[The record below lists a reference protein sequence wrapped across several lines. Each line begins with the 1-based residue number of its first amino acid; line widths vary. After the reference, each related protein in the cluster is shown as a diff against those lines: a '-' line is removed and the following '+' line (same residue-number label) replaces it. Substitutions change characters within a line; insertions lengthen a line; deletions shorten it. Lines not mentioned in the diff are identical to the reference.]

1 AASPSGSPP
10 RRCCSHRRPWA
21 PSRRTRQPRPRSR
34 AGTPTATACCRGRSS
49 TRVGRRRPPSRA
61 GMPASG
67 CSRACVASSRRSTA
81 TTTTPSTRASTRTCC
96 WSVVPVPRRRRCPAS
111 TPTATA
117 ACSSPSTCSWCGA
130 WRRPRARRRRH
141 ELRDHS
147 GLAAGDSGTQ
157 GRAGRVLGSQ
167 QGPGWTRLGR
177 GPRRAGGVHRAR
189 RGGNVVRGRDRR
201 RPRAAAAAPA
211 HLLLSPVLRR
221 QPAGPAADRAVRDPR
236 ARSAPGAQRRDADAR
251 VARPAGRTREQDA
264 RSTLH
269 RRPRSRRFHLH
280 RLFATRPAD
289 VRVVVRRREVA
300 AAGPAATRHCRPFT
314 TTRTFQHGDSSMKYR
329 NSLLSLAIVS
339 ALAVGSTAFAAQPG
353 AGTDAD
359 AVLAAKAAAVARAQA
374 LVDGPARQLVHRASA
389 DGFTAEVTAVQ
400 IDDDGTEHVR
410 FKRTYKGDLPVI
422 GGDFVLHSRN
432 GKVLGASQSLPTSK
446 RPSTSPSYSSKK
458 AIAKAIDEF
467 GMAYSEA
474 PNSRLVLYALTGTPR
489 LAHEVVLRGVRADQ
503 TPTEMH
509 YFVDARNGK
518 LLDQWDEVQTA
529 RPGRDGGGCASPVAA
544 EGTGHSLT
552 QGTVEIATVEC
563 AKGYQMMD
571 LSRGGGY
578 TTN

>member
-1 AASPSGSPP
+1 
-10 RRCCSHRRPWA
+10 
-21 PSRRTRQPRPRSR
+21 
-34 AGTPTATACCRGRSS
+34 
-49 TRVGRRRPPSRA
+49 
-61 GMPASG
+61 
-67 CSRACVASSRRSTA
+67 
-81 TTTTPSTRASTRTCC
+81 
-96 WSVVPVPRRRRCPAS
+96 
-111 TPTATA
+111 
-117 ACSSPSTCSWCGA
+117 
-130 WRRPRARRRRH
+130 
-141 ELRDHS
+141 
-147 GLAAGDSGTQ
+147 
-157 GRAGRVLGSQ
+157 
-167 QGPGWTRLGR
+167 
-177 GPRRAGGVHRAR
+177 
-189 RGGNVVRGRDRR
+189 
-201 RPRAAAAAPA
+201 
-211 HLLLSPVLRR
+211 
-221 QPAGPAADRAVRDPR
+221 
-236 ARSAPGAQRRDADAR
+236 
-251 VARPAGRTREQDA
+251 
-264 RSTLH
+264 
-269 RRPRSRRFHLH
+269 
-280 RLFATRPAD
+280 
-289 VRVVVRRREVA
+289 
-300 AAGPAATRHCRPFT
+300 
-314 TTRTFQHGDSSMKYR
+314 MKYR

-339 ALAVGSTAFAAQPG
+339 ALAVGSNAFAAQPG
-353 AGTDAD
+353 ADSGADAD

-374 LVDGPARQLVHRASA
+374 LVEGPARKLVHRASG
-389 DGFTAEVTAVQ
+389 DGFSAEVAAVQ

-578 TTN
+578 TTNMGMRQAGMGSIFTDADNDWGNGGLTSSATVAVDAHYGVSATWDYFLEKHGRHGIANDGLGAVSRVHYGRNYANAFWRDSCFCMTFGDGDNGVSILPLVALDVAAHEMSHGVTSRTAGLVYSGESGGLNEATSDIFGTLVEFYVGDDENPGDYLLAENIYPNNPGDIALRYMFKPSLDGLSPDCYVPDLGSYDVHYSSGVANHFFYLLAEGAAVPDGFGEDGLGLTPGDLVCNGNTALEGIGRDAAGAIWYRALTVYMTSGTDYAAARGATLQAAEDLFGAGSDEQNAVAAAWDAVSVF

>member
-1 AASPSGSPP
+1 
-10 RRCCSHRRPWA
+10 
-21 PSRRTRQPRPRSR
+21 
-34 AGTPTATACCRGRSS
+34 
-49 TRVGRRRPPSRA
+49 
-61 GMPASG
+61 
-67 CSRACVASSRRSTA
+67 
-81 TTTTPSTRASTRTCC
+81 
-96 WSVVPVPRRRRCPAS
+96 
-111 TPTATA
+111 
-117 ACSSPSTCSWCGA
+117 
-130 WRRPRARRRRH
+130 
-141 ELRDHS
+141 
-147 GLAAGDSGTQ
+147 
-157 GRAGRVLGSQ
+157 
-167 QGPGWTRLGR
+167 
-177 GPRRAGGVHRAR
+177 
-189 RGGNVVRGRDRR
+189 
-201 RPRAAAAAPA
+201 
-211 HLLLSPVLRR
+211 
-221 QPAGPAADRAVRDPR
+221 
-236 ARSAPGAQRRDADAR
+236 
-251 VARPAGRTREQDA
+251 
-264 RSTLH
+264 
-269 RRPRSRRFHLH
+269 
-280 RLFATRPAD
+280 
-289 VRVVVRRREVA
+289 
-300 AAGPAATRHCRPFT
+300 
-314 TTRTFQHGDSSMKYR
+314 MKYR

-339 ALAVGSTAFAAQPG
+339 ALAVGSNAFAAQPG
-353 AGTDAD
+353 ADSGADAD

-374 LVDGPARQLVHRASA
+374 LVDGPARKLVHRASA

-578 TTN
+578 TTNMGMRQAGMGSIFTDADNDWGNGGLTSSATVAVDAHYGVSATWDYFLEKHGRHGIANDGLGAVSRVHYGRNYANAFWRDSCFCMTFGDGDNGVSILPLVALDVAAHEMSHGVTSRTAGLVYSGESGGLNEATSDIFGTLVEFYVGDDENPGDYLLAENIYPNNPGDIALRYMFKPSLDGLSPDCYVPDLGSYDVHYSSGVANHFFYLLAEGAAVPDGFGEDGLGLTPGDLVCNGNTALEGIGRDAAGAIWYRALTVYMTSGTDYAAARGATLQAAEDLFGAGSDEQNAVAAAWDAVSVF

>member
-1 AASPSGSPP
+1 
-10 RRCCSHRRPWA
+10 
-21 PSRRTRQPRPRSR
+21 
-34 AGTPTATACCRGRSS
+34 
-49 TRVGRRRPPSRA
+49 
-61 GMPASG
+61 
-67 CSRACVASSRRSTA
+67 
-81 TTTTPSTRASTRTCC
+81 
-96 WSVVPVPRRRRCPAS
+96 
-111 TPTATA
+111 
-117 ACSSPSTCSWCGA
+117 
-130 WRRPRARRRRH
+130 
-141 ELRDHS
+141 
-147 GLAAGDSGTQ
+147 
-157 GRAGRVLGSQ
+157 
-167 QGPGWTRLGR
+167 
-177 GPRRAGGVHRAR
+177 
-189 RGGNVVRGRDRR
+189 
-201 RPRAAAAAPA
+201 
-211 HLLLSPVLRR
+211 
-221 QPAGPAADRAVRDPR
+221 
-236 ARSAPGAQRRDADAR
+236 
-251 VARPAGRTREQDA
+251 
-264 RSTLH
+264 
-269 RRPRSRRFHLH
+269 
-280 RLFATRPAD
+280 
-289 VRVVVRRREVA
+289 
-300 AAGPAATRHCRPFT
+300 
-314 TTRTFQHGDSSMKYR
+314 MKYR

-374 LVDGPARQLVHRASA
+374 LVDGPARKLVHRASA

-578 TTN
+578 TTNMGMRQAGMGSIFTDADNDWGNGGLTSSATVAVDAHYGVSATWDYFLEKHGRHGIANDGLGAVSRVHYGRNYANAFWRDSCFCMTFGDGDNGVSILPLVALDVAAHEMSHGVTSRTAGLVYSGESGGLNEATSDNFGTRVEFYVGDDENPGDYLLAENIYPNNPGDIALRYMFKPSLDGLSPDCYVPDLGSYDVHYSSGVANHFFYLLAEGAAVPDGFGEDGLGLTPGDLVCNGNTALEGIGRDAAGAIWYRALTVYMTSGTDYAAARGATLQAAEDLFGAGSDEQNAVAAAWDAVSVF